1 MIASGEALW
10 VASQCISEVDHT
22 GFDDGLNVKDKE
34 QRGARNDSWAPALSN
49 GEGAEATGGGAIP
62 KRKEGTKQ
70 LLLRGAVKS
79 LQPPL
84 FYKYRN

>member
-1 MIASGEALW
+1 MIASGEAMW

-34 QRGARNDSWAPALSN
+34 QRGARNESWAPASSN
-49 GEGAEATGGGAIP
+49 GEGAEATGGGAIS

-70 LLLRGAVKS
+70 LLLRGTVKS
-79 LQPPL
+79 PQTPS
-84 FYKYRN
+84 FYKYSN

>member
-1 MIASGEALW
+1 MIASGEAMW

-70 LLLRGAVKS
+70 LLLRGTVKS

>member
-1 MIASGEALW
+1 MIASGEAMW

-70 LLLRGAVKS
+70 LLLRGTVKS

-84 FYKYRN
+84 FW

>member
-1 MIASGEALW
+1 MVKPCGLLPS
-10 VASQCISEVDHT
+10 VSHT

-70 LLLRGAVKS
+70 LLLRGTVKS

>member
-1 MIASGEALW
+1 MIASGEAMW

-22 GFDDGLNVKDKE
+22 GFDDVLNVKDKE

>member
-1 MIASGEALW
+1 MERSGSKQRFGRPW
-10 VASQCISEVDHT
+10 VVTQE
-22 GFDDGLNVKDKE
+22 KE